1 MAELDRIFDE
11 LRAKNPRG
19 LVIRSA
25 KDSGFIAGA
34 DVEEFTRIKDADD
47 AMRLVKRGWDLY
59 NKLEALPFP
68 TLALVNGFCM
78 GGGVELALACRYRVA
93 VDQPGTRFQGLAGS
107 LSGALR
113 DPRAM
118 AEIRRR
124 PVRAATRGPG
134 VRHRASRGRYRAQPH
149 PHLFSPG
156 TPEIPSEGQRL
167 QGTTRSRGR
176 RGRH

>member
-1 MAELDRIFDE
+1 MVDSYQHWKLETDRDNIVWLSFDKKDASANVLSADAMAELDRIFDE

-19 LVIRSA
+19 LIIRSA

-34 DVEEFTRIKDADD
+34 DVEEFTRIKDADE

-93 VDQPGTRFQGLAGS
+93 VD
-107 LSGALR
+107 
-113 DPRAM
+113 
-118 AEIRRR
+118 
-124 PVRAATRGPG
+124 
-134 VRHRASRGRYRAQPH
+134 
-149 PHLFSPG
+149 
-156 TPEIPSEGQRL
+156 
-167 QGTTRSRGR
+167 
-176 RGRH
+176 